1 MTRPCRR
8 SVSKTIE
15 AKRQMIEEKP
25 VLHLLKGEKT
35 TADKLIAM
43 CERLTGKQMSDDG
56 KAKYRQALDD
66 HSLK

>member
-1 MTRPCRR
+1 
-8 SVSKTIE
+8 
-15 AKRQMIEEKP
+15 MIEEKP